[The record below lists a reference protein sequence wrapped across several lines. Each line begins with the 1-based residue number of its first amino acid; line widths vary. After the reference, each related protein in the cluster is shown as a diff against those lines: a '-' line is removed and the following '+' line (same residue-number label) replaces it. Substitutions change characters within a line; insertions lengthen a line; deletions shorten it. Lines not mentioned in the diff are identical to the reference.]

1 MSKTLLILSGAAPEL
16 ARRAKDMGHAVVVCD
31 ADAQAP
37 AFAFADSCLIA
48 DVWGASECAAA
59 AERYSRKIRRID
71 GVLSACD
78 AVATLAAI
86 TQRLRLP
93 GIPPHVAE
101 LMSDRLMVKRA
112 FASAGIATP
121 WHAQIF
127 TPQEL
132 QRATIAREG
141 LVAGPVERRGPTH
154 DRRLPGVEDPAAL
167 FQALRAASPSERVM
181 VEQYPEATFAAG
193 FLKDGDCRLD
203 GPPDWQALA
212 ARAAAALDL
221 RDGPV
226 VAEIAVTEGRA
237 ELVALY
243 PSLDEDGTFLE
254 DAIAFAT
261 AAAP

>member
-1 MSKTLLILSGAAPEL
+1 MSKTLLILSGSAPEL
-16 ARRAKDMGHAVVVCD
+16 ARRAKEMGHAVVVCD
-31 ADAQAP
+31 GDAQAP
-37 AFAFADSCLIA
+37 AFAFADSCLIV

-78 AVATLAAI
+78 AVETVAAI

-93 GIPPHVAE
+93 GVPQHVAE
-101 LMSDRLMVKRA
+101 LMADRLMAKRA
-112 FASAGIATP
+112 FTSAGVATP

-132 QRATIAREG
+132 QRAAIAREG
-141 LVAGPVERRGPTH
+141 LVAGPVERRGPSH
-154 DRRLPGVEDPAAL
+154 DQRLAGVEDHATA
-167 FQALRAASPSERVM
+167 FQALRAASPSERLM
-181 VEQYPEATFAAG
+181 VEQYPEPTFAAG

-203 GPPDWQALA
+203 GPPGWQELA

-221 RDGPV
+221 RDGPM

-243 PSLDEDGTFLE
+243 PSLDEDGTFLDE
-254 DAIAFAT
+254 AIAFAT
-261 AAAP
+261 AQ